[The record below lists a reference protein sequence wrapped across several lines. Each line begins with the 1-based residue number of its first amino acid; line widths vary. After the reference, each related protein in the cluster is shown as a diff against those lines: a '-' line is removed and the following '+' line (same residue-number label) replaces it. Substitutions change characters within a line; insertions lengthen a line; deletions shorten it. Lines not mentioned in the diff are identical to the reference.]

1 MRSISIHKTVIL
13 GCDDF
18 TKLAEITQNIAGTIL
33 ANYSLITVSRSSDLI
48 TTIRQ
53 SNPDL
58 VILAF
63 RHNQNVMDNLIHFT
77 REDDLSIF
85 CFTSRYETM
94 GITWQSNHMVF
105 TYPYTLAKTEGTIC
119 QRLLT
124 VCRFF
129 NANGVK
135 EKTNGY
141 NLEKNLSRYVLEL
154 EQKKELNER
163 MKNRLKELYPL
174 VDENVRAEL
183 QSLVNSLKNLNGDKK
198 YWEDFKHYF
207 ERINP
212 QFIDF
217 LSQRHPSLTAKDLKY
232 CCYLKMNM
240 SNNDITQLLGINQ
253 ESVRTHKYRLKK
265 KMALSKKENL
275 ENYLKAFSPHQ
286 VE

>member
-1 MRSISIHKTVIL
+1 MRSISIHKTVVL

-18 TKLAEITQNIAGTIL
+18 TKLAEITQNIADTIL
-33 ANYSLITVSRSSDLI
+33 ADYSLITVSRSSDLI

-63 RHNQNVMDNLIHFT
+63 RQNQNVMDNLIHFT
-77 REDDLSIF
+77 REDDLTIF

-124 VCRFF
+124 VCRFL
-129 NANGVK
+129 NGTGVK
-135 EKTNGY
+135 QKTNGY

-163 MKNRLKELYPL
+163 MRNRLKELYPL

-183 QSLVNSLKNLNGDKK
+183 QSLVNSLKNGNGDGK

-217 LSQRHPSLTAKDLKY
+217 LSQKHPSLTAKDLKY

-275 ENYLKAFSPHQ
+275 ENYLKAFSPQQ
-286 VE
+286 V